1 MARRRRKRPFQD
13 IRAFLQRRAASIAG
27 FFAHIAE
34 GVRGHLP
41 RKRKSRGQRAA
52 SQPAPAAPVKEKAP
66 LWPMISLACAGVLAA
81 AFFCF
86 AATRPDPRT
95 QVTLLVDGV
104 EAVSYTHLTLP
115 TN

>member
-52 SQPAPAAPVKEKAP
+52 SQPAPAAPVKEKGPFVAHDLPGLRRGAGRRLFPALP
-66 LWPMISLACAGVLAA
+66 L
-81 AFFCF
+81 
-86 AATRPDPRT
+86 TRPTPAPR
-95 QVTLLVDGV
+95 
-104 EAVSYTHLTLP
+104 
-115 TN
+115 